1 MYNTNRTSIN
11 LFKVG
16 SRNTGKWFE
25 ICSKLVIKT
34 PKQHQWHRSDVFI
47 VTFEYIS
54 HLFNIFQVFL
64 TPPPLWTGLRASV
77 GKYFFQTESWNLTW
91 RDLIDFD
98 TDHNKTWLNFVLLD
112 DLPGCKTIHI
122 ANCSQFFTIFQH
134 ILPCSCMKIM
144 IIETCLRM
152 SHSSKEF
159 GGGGGEGDWKKTIL
173 YHFWQFSPPSF
184 CKWSPHGLKFSE
196 KLLLNGIYMIWNI
209 FMIIVNILH
218 FWHFLKKAISGFSC
232 QISLVKIMP

>member
-98 TDHNKTWLNFVLLD
+98 TDHDKTWLNFVLLD

-134 ILPCSCMKIM
+134 FLPCSWAVWKSWS
-144 IIETCLRM
+144 L
-152 SHSSKEF
+152 
-159 GGGGGEGDWKKTIL
+159 GGGGAGDWKKTIL

-196 KLLLNGIYMIWNI
+196 QLLLNGIYTIWNI

-218 FWHFLKKAISGFSC
+218 LWHFLKKAISRFSC
-232 QISLVKIMP
+232 QIFLVKIMP

>member
-34 PKQHQWHRSDVFI
+34 PKQHQWHRSDVFV

-91 RDLIDFD
+91 RDLIDFV

-159 GGGGGEGDWKKTIL
+159 GGGGRGIERRPFCTI
-173 YHFWQFSPPSF
+173 FGSF
-184 CKWSPHGLKFSE
+184 HPLVFANGVHMAWNSQKSYFLMGSTWY
-196 KLLLNGIYMIWNI
+196 GIYSW
-209 FMIIVNILH
+209 
-218 FWHFLKKAISGFSC
+218 S
-232 QISLVKIMP
+232 

>member
-144 IIETCLRM
+144 GRGIERRPFCTI
-152 SHSSKEF
+152 F
-159 GGGGGEGDWKKTIL
+159 G
-173 YHFWQFSPPSF
+173 SF
-184 CKWSPHGLKFSE
+184 HPLVFANGVHMAWNSQKSYFLMGSTWY
-196 KLLLNGIYMIWNI
+196 GIYSW
-209 FMIIVNILH
+209 
-218 FWHFLKKAISGFSC
+218 S
-232 QISLVKIMP
+232 

>member
-98 TDHNKTWLNFVLLD
+98 TDHDKTWLNFVLLD

-159 GGGGGEGDWKKTIL
+159 GGGGG
-173 YHFWQFSPPSF
+173 
-184 CKWSPHGLKFSE
+184 GLKE
-196 KLLLNGIYMIWNI
+196 D
-209 FMIIVNILH
+209 H
-218 FWHFLKKAISGFSC
+218 FVPFLAVFT
-232 QISLVKIMP
+232 P